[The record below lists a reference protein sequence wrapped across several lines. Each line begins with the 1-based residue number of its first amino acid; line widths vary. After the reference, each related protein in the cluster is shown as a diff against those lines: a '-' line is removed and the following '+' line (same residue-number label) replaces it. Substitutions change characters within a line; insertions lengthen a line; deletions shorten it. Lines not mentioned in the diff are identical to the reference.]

1 MTGRNRLQEPHLFQ
15 KNLLLFS
22 KKSQIRLAG
31 TAKFV
36 LLSPETSTTLT
47 FFYKNFTISY
57 KMQFTTSFY
66 FYGFYY
72 FAEQA
77 ERDVV
82 CNS

>member
-22 KKSQIRLAG
+22 KKSLNRLAG

-47 FFYKNFTISY
+47 FFYKNPTIVL
-57 KMQFTTSFY
+57 QNAIHNVILLLRFLLL
-66 FYGFYY
+66 
-72 FAEQA
+72 
-77 ERDVV
+77 
-82 CNS
+82 C